1 MNKPLVTLDKVPKKK
16 KPFVIF
22 DKVSK
27 KYYMNRV
34 VNEVSLELQEGEIF
48 GYIGPNGAG
57 KTTTMKILVGLVNK
71 FEGHLQI
78 GGFDLPRDRSK
89 VHSLIGY
96 LPQGVSFQRWRTVDN
111 ALRSFGMLSGLSKA
125 DCDKRIPE
133 LLDRFELGFARERK
147 VRQLSGGMMQKVGF
161 IQALLHE
168 PKLLVLDEPLSGLDP
183 SSRLM
188 LKDIIREQ
196 RDKGTTVIFSSH
208 ILSDVQ
214 DVADRLGLLNKGN
227 LALTGTLED
236 LKRHIGIPNEL
247 DVEFSQLPSS
257 VGYLEEI
264 SGQRPL
270 VKIKDNH
277 YKFVFFPDDDT
288 DELIHQVITQ
298 TLANGGKI
306 RKAGNIPPSLDL
318 LYMRFLGKK

>member
-1 MNKPLVTLDKVPKKK
+1 
-16 KPFVIF
+16 
-22 DKVSK
+22 
-27 KYYMNRV
+27 MNRV

-57 KTTTMKILVGLVNK
+57 KTTTMKILVGLINK
-71 FEGHLQI
+71 FEGNLQI
-78 GGFDLPRDRSK
+78 GGYYLPRDRSK

-111 ALRSFGMLSGLSKA
+111 ALRSFGLLSGLDKA
-125 DCDKRIPE
+125 TLDKKIPE

-183 SSRLM
+183 ASRLM
-188 LKDIIREQ
+188 LKEIIREQ

-247 DVEFSQLPSS
+247 VVEFSEIPTSL
-257 VGYLEEI
+257 GYLEGI
-264 SGQRPL
+264 AGQRPL
-270 VKIKDNH
+270 VKVKDDQ
-277 YKFVFFPDDDT
+277 YKFVFFPDDNT
-288 DELIHQVITQ
+288 DELIHEVITQ
-298 TLANGGKI
+298 TLSNGGKI

>member
-1 MNKPLVTLDKVPKKK
+1 MKKPL
-16 KPFVIF
+16 VIF

-57 KTTTMKILVGLVNK
+57 KTTTMKILVGLINK
-71 FEGHLQI
+71 FEGNLEI
-78 GGFDLPRDRSK
+78 GGYNLPRDRSK

-111 ALRSFGMLSGLSKA
+111 ALRSFGLLSGLDKA
-125 DCDKRIPE
+125 TLDKKIPE

-183 SSRLM
+183 ASRLM
-188 LKDIIREQ
+188 LKEIIREQ

-247 DVEFSQLPSS
+247 VVEFSEIPTSL
-257 VGYLEEI
+257 GYLEGI
-264 SGQRPL
+264 AGQRPL
-270 VKIKDNH
+270 VKVKDDQ
-277 YKFVFFPDDDT
+277 YKFVFFPDDNT
-288 DELIHQVITQ
+288 DELIHEVITQ
-298 TLANGGKI
+298 TLSNGGKI